1 MRASRGPWVTEA
13 RRQLPAMRT
22 WRAALHQEP
31 ELANE
36 EVRTQSKLVTALE
49 GLGIRAETYPRFTGV
64 RAVIGAD
71 RPGVVV
77 ALRADMDALPVTEQT
92 GLPFGSRSPGRM
104 HACGHDVHMACLLG
118 AAAVLKRKE
127 ATLRG
132 PTVLLFQPAEE
143 EGTRGGALPFLE
155 HGAFTRPKVDFV
167 LGQHVAPEIPL
178 GHIGWKKGAMM
189 AAADHLI
196 IRVRGRAGHAAYPH
210 AGPDA
215 VLTAAEVITG
225 LQAIV
230 SRIRDPVDP
239 VVISVG
245 MVHGG
250 TRHNVLPEE
259 VVLEGTIRTFRPE
272 TRAQME
278 RVLRRRVRHIALS
291 NGASAR
297 VTIRPGYP
305 VTFNP
310 PATTEV
316 IVQALA
322 EEFGEQAVEE
332 IERPVMGAEDF
343 SRYLERVPGT
353 FLFLG
358 VGEGAVPASLHSPTF
373 APTDSALVPGCA
385 ALLAATAGLQ
395 RS

>member
-1 MRASRGPWVTEA
+1 MRA
-13 RRQLPAMRT
+13 

-36 EVRTQSKLVTALE
+36 ERRTQAKIVEALNALDLPPATFE
-49 GLGIRAETYPRFTGV
+49 GFTGV
-64 RAVIGAD
+64 KAVIGAD
-71 RPGVVV
+71 RPGAVV
-77 ALRADMDALPVTEQT
+77 ALRADMDGLPVSERS
-92 GLPFGSRSPGRM
+92 GLPFASRTPGRM

-118 AAAVLKRKE
+118 AAAALKRRE
-127 ATLRG
+127 GSLRG
-132 PTVLLFQPAEE
+132 PVVLLFQPAEE
-143 EGTRGGALPFLE
+143 EGNRGGAQPFLE
-155 HGAFTRPKVDFV
+155 LGAFERPKVDFV
-167 LGQHVAPEIPL
+167 VGQHVAPEIPL

-189 AAADHLI
+189 AAADHVI

-215 VLTAAEVITG
+215 VLTAAEIITG

-230 SRIRDPVDP
+230 SRVRDPVDP
-239 VVISVG
+239 VVISIAS
-245 MVHGG
+245 VHGG

-259 VVLEGTIRTFRPE
+259 VLLEGTIRTFLPS
-272 TRAQME
+272 TRRQME
-278 RVLRRRVRHIALS
+278 NALRRRVAHIAAS

-297 VTIRPGYP
+297 VTIRHGYP

-322 EEFGEQAVEE
+322 EEFGEEAVQE

-343 SRYLERVPGT
+343 SRYLERVPGS

-358 VGEGAVPASLHSPTF
+358 VGRGSVPESLHSPSF
-373 APTDSALVPGCA
+373 APPEESLVYGCA